1 MKMAKLITNQG
12 KMRRCTLLVTKYSLI
27 DLIVEKVNGKVEN
40 NDRYQ
45 YTDKKFF
52 FLLPDEIDDIIDKMM
67 KRVTQENYFT
77 F

>member
-1 MKMAKLITNQG
+1 
-12 KMRRCTLLVTKYSLI
+12 MRRCTLLVTKYSLI

-52 FLLPDEIDDIIDKMM
+52 FLLPDEIDDIIDKIM

>member
-1 MKMAKLITNQG
+1 MAKLITNQG

>member
-1 MKMAKLITNQG
+1 
-12 KMRRCTLLVTKYSLI
+12 MRRCTLLVTKYSLI

>member
-1 MKMAKLITNQG
+1 M
-12 KMRRCTLLVTKYSLI
+12 
-27 DLIVEKVNGKVEN
+27 IVEKVNGKVEN